1 MQVRLGDE
9 MKAFNSWDLFE
20 VTLAEGCSLVAIGN
34 QWTIKG
40 KRPRRQIF
48 IRKDIRDLLEDF
60 FQEKNDLDLTVEQSD
75 LFFTLAAKGYIDIK
89 VKKWDFEEYEL
100 PFISVIIPVKNRP
113 EDIRDCLNSI
123 FNIKWNK
130 DRLEVIVV
138 DDGSD
143 DETPDIAESLGAK
156 VVRRAKSGGPSAAR
170 NAGAEVAQGDV
181 LAFIDSDCTV
191 DDTWLLDLAP
201 YIMANGIGALGGF
214 VASYY
219 NTTPLDRYEEAMS
232 SLSMGKRLLY
242 EANTEGNF
250 YVPTCNMLVRK
261 DVFDEV
267 GCLNP
272 EMHLGEDVDLCWR
285 VRNSG
290 RGLLYVTTGRAW
302 HKHRNALFQMLK
314 RRMQYGTSEAD
325 LYKRHQEKK
334 KVFPVPVTAFGFWLG
349 LLLTVLTFNP
359 WFLLITAFSFI
370 VNAIRKKT
378 LTKKLKDDVGFVE
391 ILKIAWRTSVA
402 FCYYLNF
409 HLIRYYL
416 VLLFIVGIFFPPL
429 LLGLLIA
436 FINCSVVDYK
446 VKKPNLNYF
455 QFSFFYLLEQVYY
468 QIGVFAGCFQHKYLK
483 SYLVRFKI
491 SL

>member
-1 MQVRLGDE
+1 
-9 MKAFNSWDLFE
+9 MKDFNSWNLFQIK
-20 VTLAEGCSLVAIGN
+20 LAYGCSFFQMNGK
-34 QWTIKG
+34 QSIKG
-40 KRPRRQIF
+40 TRPRRQIF
-48 IRKDIRDLLEDF
+48 IRDDIQKIIAGYENNGNEMEDYKITAEQGDLL
-60 FQEKNDLDLTVEQSD
+60 
-75 LFFTLAAKGYIDIK
+75 FTLAAKGYIDIK
-89 VKKWDFEEYEL
+89 VKDWNYEEYNL

-123 FNIKWNK
+123 FAVKWNSDK
-130 DRLEVIVV
+130 LEVIVV

-143 DETPDIAESLGAK
+143 DETPVVAENLGAR
-156 VVRRAKSGGPSAAR
+156 VVRRARSGGPSAAR
-170 NAGAEVAQGDV
+170 NAGAKVAKGDV

-201 YIMANGIGALGGF
+201 YIMASGIGALGGF

-250 YVPTCNMLVRK
+250 YVPTCSMLVRK
-261 DVFDEV
+261 DVYNEV
-267 GCLNP
+267 GYLNP

-285 VRNSG
+285 VRNYG

-334 KVFPVPVTAFGFWLG
+334 KIFPTPVTSFGFWLG
-349 LLLTVLTFNP
+349 LLLTVLLLNP
-359 WFLLITAFSFI
+359 WYLLITAGSFV
-370 VNAIRKKT
+370 VNICRKYS
-378 LTKKLKDDVGFVE
+378 LIKKLRDDIGFAELVQ
-391 ILKIAWRTSVA
+391 IAWRTSVA

-416 VLLFIVGIFFPPL
+416 IVLTVAGIFYPPL
-429 LLGLLIA
+429 LLGVLIA
-436 FINCSVVDYK
+436 LVNCSVVDYK
-446 VKKPNLNYF
+446 VKKPRLNYI
-455 QFSFFYLLEQVYY
+455 QFLFFYLLEQVYY
-468 QIGVFAGCFQHKYLK
+468 QIGVFAGCLQHKYIK
-483 SYLVRFKI
+483 SYLVKFKI
-491 SL
+491 SF